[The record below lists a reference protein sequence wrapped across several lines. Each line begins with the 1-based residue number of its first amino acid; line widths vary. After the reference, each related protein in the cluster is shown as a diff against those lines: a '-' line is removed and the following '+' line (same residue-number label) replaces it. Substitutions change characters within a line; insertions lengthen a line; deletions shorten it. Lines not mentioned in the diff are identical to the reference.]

1 VAIDRTNLS
10 EDALATP
17 GSARAAVLLDRIRTK
32 KARVGV
38 IGLGYVGLPLAVE
51 FADAGLTVTPVDL
64 DVTKVDS
71 VRRGISYIPDVPH
84 SRLAGLVETGRL
96 DATTDFSVLAG
107 ADAISICVPTP
118 LRKTKDPDLSYVVA
132 AVEQVAK
139 YLRAGQLVVL
149 ESTTYPGTTEE
160 VVRPM
165 LERGGLVAGRDF
177 FLAFSPERVDPANP
191 EWHTGNTP
199 KVVGGI
205 DQASTDVAAALY
217 QQIVSTIVPVSS
229 TGVAEMVKLLENTFR
244 AVNIGL
250 VNELALMCQQMNI
263 NVWEVI
269 DAARTKPFG
278 FMPFYPG
285 PGLGG
290 HCIPIDPFYLSW
302 KARQSGFESRFIEL
316 AGHVNASMPR
326 YVVERVGEALN
337 SAGKPIKGS
346 RVHLYG
352 MAYKGNVSDYR
363 ESPGIDIARLLV
375 QRGAIV
381 SYSDPHVPEVD
392 DHGFEMRATSEAVAL
407 DAGIDCAVIVTDHRA
422 FDYDRLVERAPLIVD
437 TRNALK
443 GRNHDHIFRL

>member
-1 VAIDRTNLS
+1 MEQLVRPALN
-10 EDALATP
+10 DASQPA
-17 GSARAAVLLDRIRTK
+17 GAAHLIERIRTK
-32 KARVGV
+32 QARIGV

-51 FADAGLTVTPVDL
+51 FADAGLVVTPIDL
-64 DVTKVDS
+64 DLMKVDS
-71 VRRGISYIPDVPH
+71 VRRGISYIPDV
-84 SRLAGLVETGRL
+84 SNARLARLVEAGRL
-96 DATTDFSVLAG
+96 EATTDFSVLAD

-132 AVEQVAK
+132 AVEQVATH
-139 YLRAGQLVVL
+139 LRAGQLVVL

-205 DQASTDVAAALY
+205 DQASTEVAAALY
-217 QQIVSTIVPVSS
+217 QQIVSTIVSVSS

-250 VNELALMCQQMNI
+250 VNELALMCRQMNI

-278 FMPFYPG
+278 FMAFYPG

-316 AGHVNASMPR
+316 AGHVNGSMPR
-326 YVVERVGEALN
+326 YVVERVSEALN
-337 SAGKPIKGS
+337 TVSKPLKGS

-352 MAYKGNVSDYR
+352 MAYKGNVGDYR
-363 ESPGIDIARLLV
+363 ESPAIDVARLLG

-392 DHGFEMRATSEAVAL
+392 EHGFEMRAIPETAAL
-407 DAGIDCAVIVTDHRA
+407 ESGIDCAVIVTDHRG
-422 FDYDRLVERAPLIVD
+422 FDYDRLVLQSPLIVD

-443 GRNHDHIFRL
+443 GRAGDHIFRL